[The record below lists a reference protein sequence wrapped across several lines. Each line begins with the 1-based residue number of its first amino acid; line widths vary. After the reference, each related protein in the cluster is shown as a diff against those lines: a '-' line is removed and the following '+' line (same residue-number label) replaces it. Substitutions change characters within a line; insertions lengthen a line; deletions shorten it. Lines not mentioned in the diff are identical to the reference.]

1 MIEVTRI
8 LVVTSD
14 YFFPFLLHF
23 FFLSRNHLPKVNV
36 CFSVSY
42 VKKSSGAINHSF
54 LAIAFELT
62 ARRLVKEK
70 PRRFSLNR
78 IDLEN
83 N

>member
-1 MIEVTRI
+1 
-8 LVVTSD
+8 VVTSD

-23 FFLSRNHLPKVNV
+23 FFFLSRNHLPKGSV
-36 CFSVSY
+36 CLSVSW
-42 VKKSSGAINHSF
+42 VKKKESSGAINHSF

-78 IDLEN
+78 IAKEEP
-83 N
+83 